1 MERRSHRSAPS
12 VRRARPRG
20 QEGGVRKRPTQSR
33 RVRALPPWLTL
44 FGSIVFLLLCFAF
57 IFFVAKSC
65 VATQE
70 SSQIRKYVTGADS
83 VLSDSANL
91 GNEQLQGTISAG
103 LEDPANLDAAA
114 IKGAADESQKY
125 YLGSLRNEEVPTK
138 FEDAHHYMVTA
149 LGIRAAA
156 TESLAA
162 VAQGDSEEFEEAA
175 SSAVEGYK
183 LSDAVVRDHYAPAS
197 EDALKESGQRGD
209 QGYLYEPKP
218 FMDYEALGLGSSSAR
233 EAGMP
238 EDPNA
243 LRDVRVVEVKLAG
256 QPLLPGGNVV
266 LTGSDELVFS
276 ITVANAGEAAETG
289 LQVEAVLNTRAE
301 RQAIPFAV
309 ERIEPGGVTTVEVR
323 GFKPGEFNETAPVS
337 IEAGPVEYEQRKE
350 DNTLAGTVTFGI

>member
-20 QEGGVRKRPTQSR
+20 QESGARKRPARTR
-33 RVRALPPWLTL
+33 RERAVPPWLTL
-44 FGSIVFLLLCFAF
+44 LGSIVFLLICFAF

-83 VLSDSANL
+83 ALSDSANV
-91 GNEQLQGTISAG
+91 GNEQLQGAISAG
-103 LEDPANLDAAA
+103 LEDPASLDAAT
-114 IKGAADESQKY
+114 IKGVADESQKY
-125 YLGSLRNEEVPTK
+125 YLGSLRNEEVPLE

-156 TESLAA
+156 TGNLAA
-162 VAQGDSEEFEEAA
+162 VAQGDSGEFEEAV
-175 SSAVEGYK
+175 SSAVEDYK
-183 LSDAVVRDHYAPAS
+183 LSDAIVRDHYVPSS
-197 EDALKESGQRGD
+197 EESLKESGQRGD
-209 QGYLYEPKP
+209 QNYLYEPRP
-218 FMDYEALGLGSSSAR
+218 FMDYEALGLGSGSTQ
-233 EAGMP
+233 EAAMP

-243 LRDVRVVEVKLAG
+243 LRDVRIVDVKLAG

-266 LTGSDELVFS
+266 LTGSDELTFS
-276 ITVANAGEAAETG
+276 VTIANAGEVAETG
-289 LQVEAVLNTRAE
+289 VQVEVVLNTRAE
-301 RQAIPFAV
+301 RQAILATV
-309 ERIEPGGVTTVEVR
+309 ERMDPGGTAIVEVR